1 MQETNFII
9 SLTTLP
15 PRFKH
20 LKMVLDSLCE
30 QAYDNYEVH
39 LNVPKETKFDGE
51 YKEDLSKY
59 DYGDKLKIFYVED
72 VGAVTKLYYTLKRT
86 KNGEQRIITVDDDFI
101 YDKYMLSEYNLYIQ
115 DNPKIS
121 EGVIGF
127 AGVYPL
133 HNSGPTDGTLD
144 CIGAL
149 KEPQRVGITEGYKSV
164 CYKRS
169 HFSKDFFE
177 NGYKYHYNDDLAVF
191 AWLGLN
197 GVEKW
202 CIPYRFE
209 SSYQNRVLSFP
220 LVHEL
225 SYPKSGIN
233 HQRDDEGGS
242 QVSYKKFYNTEIGK
256 GIQV

>member
-1 MQETNFII
+1 MKN
-9 SLTTLP
+9 SLAE
-15 PRFKH
+15 K
-20 LKMVLDSLCE
+20 K
-30 QAYDNYEVH
+30 
-39 LNVPKETKFDGE
+39 
-51 YKEDLSKY
+51 
-59 DYGDKLKIFYVED
+59 
-72 VGAVTKLYYTLKRT
+72 
-86 KNGEQRIITVDDDFI
+86 GEQRIITVDDDFI

-115 DNPKIS
+115 ENPKIS

-127 AGVYPL
+127 AGVYPI
-133 HNSGPTDGTLD
+133 HKSGPTDGTLD

-209 SSYQNRVLSFP
+209 PSYQNRVLSFP